1 MDFWGKAM
9 RNRVLY
15 HPALVRRYTAAMLH
29 EARRLKKL
37 REDIELEAQQ
47 MREEMHQ
54 MKAEFRRLRWIDA
67 AQRAERDPNAALN

>member
-1 MDFWGKAM
+1 M

-47 MREEMHQ
+47 MREEMRQ
-54 MKAEFRRLRWIDA
+54 MWAEFRRLQAIDA
-67 AQRAERDPNAALN
+67 AQRTERDPALPLH